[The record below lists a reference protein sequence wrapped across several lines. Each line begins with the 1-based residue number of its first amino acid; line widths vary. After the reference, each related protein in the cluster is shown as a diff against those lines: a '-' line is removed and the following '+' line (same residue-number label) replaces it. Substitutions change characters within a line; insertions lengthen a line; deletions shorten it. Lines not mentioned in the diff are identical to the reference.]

1 MNGSIT
7 EDDPLFRSNQ
17 TFKETAG
24 NTFLKTDTKLTSSLD
39 SNFSSYGRDDP
50 EFVDVLSSTIHGQY
64 ILNAVREKT
73 YYTR

>member
-17 TFKETAG
+17 TFRETAG
-24 NTFLKTDTKLTSSLD
+24 NTLLKTEPKLTSTQS
-39 SNFSSYGRDDP
+39 SNFSSFERDDP